1 MSFDIVL
8 QTFIATFAMLCVV
21 GPICMTVINTT
32 IVHGFSVGIFAG
44 LGVSLADSVYII
56 LASLAIS
63 SLETILASKL
73 VVVVGLCGGTFLYYL
88 AYRFWN
94 MKPNLDS
101 KQISASRLKSFLT
114 LTALTLTG
122 PTTIITYSVVF
133 SSFLGKADFSATSA
147 ITGGMLATFLFYL
160 IVVAIVSF
168 IRKGINEKG
177 ITILNKI
184 ATIIIVALATM
195 LMYDGLKNL
204 FS

>member
-63 SLETILASKL
+63 SLETILASKV

-133 SSFLGKADFSATSA
+133 SSFLGKADFSAISA

-160 IVVAIVSF
+160 I
-168 IRKGINEKG
+168 
-177 ITILNKI
+177 
-184 ATIIIVALATM
+184 LAKYDDSNLIF
-195 LMYDGLKNL
+195 LMKLSLLCSPFDQTRNL
-204 FS
+204 S